1 MTVRRL
7 DADGDLAVGKNN
19 FLYGYG
25 AEEVAQN
32 VRTRLKFF
40 LGEWF
45 LDTADGMDWF
55 GSVLGKGSALVSRE
69 SVIRRRILLTPGCSG
84 MTAFSV
90 TADIATRELT
100 VSATIV
106 SQSGESA
113 DINYVQAIV

>member
-7 DADGDLAVGKNN
+7 DEDGDLAMGQVK
-19 FLYGYG
+19 LLTGY
-25 AEEVAQN
+25 AAAEVAQN
-32 VRTRLKFF
+32 VVTRLKFF

-45 LDTADGMDWF
+45 LDTSDGTDWF
-55 GSVLGKGSALVSRE
+55 GSVLGKGSAMASRE
-69 SVIRRRILLTPGCSG
+69 SVIRRRILLTPGCAG
-84 MTAFSV
+84 MTAF
-90 TADIATRELT
+90 ATRELT

>member
-1 MTVRRL
+1 MTVRKL
-7 DADGDLAVGKNN
+7 DANGDLALGPQK
-19 FLYGYG
+19 FLTGYS

-45 LDTADGMDWF
+45 LDTSDGTDWF
-55 GSVLGKGSALVSRE
+55 GSVLGKGSRLASRE
-69 SVIRRRILLTPGCSG
+69 AVIRRRILLAPGCAG

-90 TADIATRELT
+90 TSDPATRELT

-106 SQSGESA
+106 SSNGDSA

>member
-7 DADGDLAVGKNN
+7 DEDGDLAMGQVK
-19 FLYGYG
+19 LLTGY
-25 AEEVAQN
+25 AAAEVAQN
-32 VRTRLKFF
+32 VVTRLKFF

-45 LDTADGMDWF
+45 LDTSDGTDWF
-55 GSVLGKGSALVSRE
+55 GSVLGKGSAMASRE
-69 SVIRRRILLTPGCSG
+69 SVIRRRILLTPGCAG
-84 MTAFSV
+84 MTAFAV